1 MEIKKKIRISVR
13 GLVEFLLRSGDLDN
27 RRGGFRG
34 AGGHA
39 DGQPAPPENSEEHG
53 RGVSGRGASAV

>member
-1 MEIKKKIRISVR
+1 MTDKKENPHFRPRPGGVFASQW
-13 GLVEFLLRSGDLDN
+13 RSGQPQG
-27 RRGGFRG
+27 RFRG